1 MNKSHIN
8 IKIHTKS
15 FKQIKEM
22 HITNKKKIRQQIYEM
37 HLEIVFFDDSKKH
50 FYNLLYLTDFKS
62 YKPVL
67 N

>member
-1 MNKSHIN
+1 
-8 IKIHTKS
+8 
-15 FKQIKEM
+15 M